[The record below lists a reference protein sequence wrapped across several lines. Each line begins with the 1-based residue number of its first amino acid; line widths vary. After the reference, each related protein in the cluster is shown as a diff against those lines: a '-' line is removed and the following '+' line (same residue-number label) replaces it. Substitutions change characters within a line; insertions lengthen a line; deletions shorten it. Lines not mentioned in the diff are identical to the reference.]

1 VRPHEDP
8 FETIEHALRVVGKLG
23 ASSVPKRI
31 GQTQGM
37 LYAIRDKGRSLSE
50 LQSVAQLI
58 RGCAITLMHVA
69 ADLDR
74 AGGKKSRRHSALS
87 N

>member
-1 VRPHEDP
+1 MRPHEDP
-8 FETIEHALRVVGKLG
+8 FETIEHALRVVGRLG
-23 ASSVPKRI
+23 ASSVTKRI
-31 GQTQGM
+31 GQTQAM
-37 LYAIRDKGRSLSE
+37 LYAIRDEDRSLSE

-74 AGGKKSRRHSALS
+74 AGGKKSRRHSAP
-87 N
+87 